1 MRWTDNWM
9 PESADVV
16 GITYYYH
23 YYEYHRFEFQCANL
37 IFRVFFFV
45 FSSHRR
51 TSLSFSKPSSN
62 LIRVQGIAAVSIG
75 LTIGT
80 C

>member
-23 YYEYHRFEFQCANL
+23 HYEYHRFEFQCANL
-37 IFRVFFFV
+37 IFRVFF
-45 FSSHRR
+45 
-51 TSLSFSKPSSN
+51 SFS
-62 LIRVQGIAAVSIG
+62 L
-75 LTIGT
+75 LTDAHLSRFQNHPLT
-80 C
+80 